1 MYKISPKGKLF
12 FLKALKIFTIDLCL
26 FAVLISIF
34 ISCKKEQPVFPLL
47 TGEISTPSDGFNCYF
62 GDTIIVSGTINCDY
76 PILFASV
83 GLIDNNYATAVPGT
97 LLGTNA
103 GTTLNFSQSFILDNP
118 YASSGDY
125 FLKISAISQGQNIEL
140 TALRKIHVT
149 AIPRTTL
156 KSYCILGST
165 NNPSLYEFDG
175 TTSTLLNSYN
185 FNFIDLKIDSRYKR
199 IYLCGK
205 EKVIGLNSE
214 NLNEE
219 YQLSPMALNSDSFL
233 SSELFSGQLNLSRND
248 GNIVFYNRDGQRQGE
263 TGENVFIRPLLTY
276 STNDYLYTSILKNGD
291 RKIYVYFRPS
301 GVPYK
306 ELLIDFDIIGF
317 NKITEKEVLVFAN
330 KNGHALIYLYL
341 LTGNTVQLLKDI
353 PSTILNGFYSNYSG
367 TNYLLSN
374 TGIIKYDYPT
384 NSTMTVN
391 NGVFSGM
398 NYDEVNDIL
407 YCFSGSNV
415 KQLQGT
421 SYADLGDQL
430 MPDSV
435 MAVSVLYSK

>member
-1 MYKISPKGKLF
+1 M
-12 FLKALKIFTIDLCL
+12 
-26 FAVLISIF
+26 
-34 ISCKKEQPVFPLL
+34 
-47 TGEISTPSDGFNCYF
+47 
-62 GDTIIVSGTINCDY
+62 
-76 PILFASV
+76 
-83 GLIDNNYATAVPGT
+83 
-97 LLGTNA
+97 GTNA
-103 GTTLNFSQSFILDNP
+103 GTTLSFSQSFILDNP

-330 KNGHALIYLYL
+330 KNGHTLIYLYL

>member
-1 MYKISPKGKLF
+1 M
-12 FLKALKIFTIDLCL
+12 
-26 FAVLISIF
+26 
-34 ISCKKEQPVFPLL
+34 
-47 TGEISTPSDGFNCYF
+47 
-62 GDTIIVSGTINCDY
+62 
-76 PILFASV
+76 
-83 GLIDNNYATAVPGT
+83 
-97 LLGTNA
+97 
-103 GTTLNFSQSFILDNP
+103 
-118 YASSGDY
+118 
-125 FLKISAISQGQNIEL
+125 
-140 TALRKIHVT
+140 
-149 AIPRTTL
+149 
-156 KSYCILGST
+156 
-165 NNPSLYEFDG
+165 
-175 TTSTLLNSYN
+175 
-185 FNFIDLKIDSRYKR
+185 
-199 IYLCGK
+199 
-205 EKVIGLNSE
+205 
-214 NLNEE
+214 
-219 YQLSPMALNSDSFL
+219 
-233 SSELFSGQLNLSRND
+233 SRND

-330 KNGHALIYLYL
+330 KNGHTLIYLYL

-353 PSTILNGFYSNYSG
+353 PSTIINGFYSNYSG

-435 MAVSVLYSK
+435 MAASVLYSK

>member
-1 MYKISPKGKLF
+1 MYKIGVKYNVF
-12 FLKALKIFTIDLCL
+12 FLKALKILTIDLCF
-26 FAVLISIF
+26 FAVLISTF
-34 ISCKKEQPVFPLL
+34 VSCKKEKPAFPLL
-47 TGEISTPSDGFNCYF
+47 TGEISTPLEGFNCFF
-62 GDTIIVSGTINCDY
+62 GDTIIVSGTITCDY
-76 PILFASV
+76 PILFAAV

-97 LLGTNA
+97 ALGSNV
-103 GTTLNFSQSFILDNP
+103 GTTLNFSQSFVLDNP
-118 YASSGDY
+118 YASTGDY
-125 FLKISAISQGQNIEL
+125 FLKISAISEGQNIEL

-156 KSYCILGST
+156 KNYCILGST
-165 NNPSLYEFDG
+165 NNPRLYEFDG
-175 TTSTLLNSYN
+175 TTASLINTYN
-185 FNFIDLKIDSRYKR
+185 FNFLDLKIDSRYKR

-205 EKVIGLNSE
+205 ERVIGLNSE

-219 YQLSPMALNSDSFL
+219 YQLSPIALNSDSFL
-233 SSELFSGQLNLSRND
+233 SCELFSNQLHLSRND
-248 GNIVFYNRDGQRQGE
+248 GNIIFYNRDGQRQGE

-276 STNDYLYTSILKNGD
+276 STTTYLYSSILKNND

-306 ELLIDFDIIGF
+306 ELLIDFDVIGF
-317 NKITEKEVLVFAN
+317 NKITETEVLVFGN
-330 KNGHALIYLYL
+330 KNGHTLIYEYL
-341 LTGNTVQLLKDI
+341 LTGNTVQLLKDV
-353 PSTILNGFYSNYSG
+353 PATLTTSVFSYFSG
-367 TNYLLSN
+367 TVYLLTN
-374 TGIIKYDYPT
+374 NGIIKYDYPT
-384 NSTMTVN
+384 NSTMTIN
-391 NGVFSGM
+391 SGIFSGM